1 MPGGCNYSPGVV
13 ARSPVSIAVDAGTTG
28 VRSLVVDD
36 RARVVDVAYRE
47 LTQHYPRP
55 GWVEHDAS
63 EIWTGVRS
71 TLDEVAGRLAGHD
84 RVARAIGITNQRET
98 VVAWDRRTGSPLH
111 RAIVWQ
117 DRRTAGFCRELAD
130 AGHLPLV
137 RERTGLVLDP
147 YFSATKMRWLLDE
160 GGLSDV
166 AGVGGAGGGGGSGG
180 DGGGGLAFGTVDS
193 WVLWN
198 LTGGVGGGVFATDAT
213 NASRTLLYD
222 IVVRRWSPEL
232 AELFG
237 VPPATLPEVRPSCG
251 RFGRLSVGVL
261 GDDSPLRGVPIS
273 GIAGDQ
279 HAALFGQACFDRGM
293 TKVTIGT
300 GSFVLMNAGP
310 VCPEPVAGLVTTL
323 AWDLG
328 TEGDVAIGADG
339 GPTEGRSSVA
349 YALEGSVFVSGAGVQ
364 WLRDGLGII
373 EQAADLEPLARSVD
387 SSEGVV
393 VVPAFTGLG
402 SPHWDPAARGTIL
415 GLSRG
420 TGRAHLARALVEAM
434 GFQVRDVVEAM
445 GAGPTMPSVLRV
457 DGGASAMDLLLEL
470 MADQVQLEVVRP
482 RSVEST
488 AIGAATLAGLAE
500 GLWGSLDELAGLW
513 TEERAFRPS
522 APAVDTEPARR
533 AWLRAVHR
541 SRGWAADEDATDPA

>member
-1 MPGGCNYSPGVV
+1 MLDPIGSIMPVGCNYSPGVP
-13 ARSPVSIAVDAGTTG
+13 ARSPVSVAVDAGTTG
-28 VRSLVVDD
+28 VRALVVDD
-36 RARVVDVAYRE
+36 RAQVVDVAYRE

-55 GWVEHDAS
+55 GWVEHDAT
-63 EIWTGVRS
+63 EIWTCVRA
-71 TLDEVAGRLAGHD
+71 TLAEVAGRLGDHG

-98 VVAWDRRTGSPLH
+98 VVAWDRRTGAPLH

-117 DRRTAGFCRELAD
+117 DRRTAGLCRELTE

-160 GGLSDV
+160 GGLDQS
-166 AGVGGAGGGGGSGG
+166 GGS
-180 DGGGGLAFGTVDS
+180 DGLAFGTVDS

-198 LTGGVGGGVFATDAT
+198 LTGGTEGGVFATDVT

-232 AELFG
+232 GELFG
-237 VPPATLPEVRPSCG
+237 IPPDTLPEVRPSCG
-251 RFGRLSVGVL
+251 RFGRLAADAL
-261 GDDSPLRGVPIS
+261 GGDSPLQGVPIS

-293 TKVTIGT
+293 TKVTFGT

-310 VCPEPVAGLVTTL
+310 ACPEPVPGLVTTL

-339 GPTEGRSSVA
+339 GPTTDRSSVA
-349 YALEGSVFVSGAGVQ
+349 YAFEGSVFVSGAGVQ

-373 EQAADLEPLARSVD
+373 DRADDLEPLARSVA
-387 SSEGVV
+387 SSEGLV

-420 TGRAHLARALVEAM
+420 LGRAHLARALVEAM
-434 GFQVRDVVEAM
+434 AFQVRDVVEAM
-445 GAGPTMPSVLRV
+445 AASPTAPSVLRV

-470 MADQVQLEVVRP
+470 VADQVQLEVVRP
-482 RSVEST
+482 HSVETT
-488 AIGAATLAGLAE
+488 ALGAATLAGLAE
-500 GLWGSLDELAGLW
+500 GVWGSLDELAGLW
-513 TEERAFRPS
+513 TESRVVAPS
-522 APAVDTEPARR
+522 VPTVDTEPSRQ
-533 AWLRAVHR
+533 AWLRAVDR
-541 SRGWAADEDATDPA
+541 SRGWAGGTDPTELP

>member
-1 MPGGCNYSPGVV
+1 
-13 ARSPVSIAVDAGTTG
+13 VSIAIDAGTTG
-28 VRSLVVDD
+28 VRALVVDEA
-36 RARVVDVAYRE
+36 ARVVDVAYRE
-47 LTQHYPRP
+47 LTQYYPRP
-55 GWVEHDAS
+55 GWVEHDAD
-63 EIWTGVRS
+63 EIWGAVRS
-71 TLDEVAGRLAGHD
+71 TLDEVAGRLADSD
-84 RVARAIGITNQRET
+84 RVARAVGITNQRET
-98 VVAWDRRTGSPLH
+98 VVAWDRRTGSVLH

-117 DRRTAGFCRELAD
+117 DRRTAATCRRLTEE
-130 AGHLPLV
+130 GHLPLV

-160 GGLSDV
+160 GV
-166 AGVGGAGGGGGSGG
+166 APPG
-180 DGGGGLAFGTVDS
+180 DGLALATVDS

-198 LTGGVGGGVFATDAT
+198 LTGGTDGGVFATDAT

-222 IVVRRWSPEL
+222 IVVRRWAPEL
-232 AELFG
+232 GELFD
-237 VPPATLPEVRPSCG
+237 VPLTALPEVRPSCG
-251 RFGRLSVGVL
+251 RFGRVAGGVL
-261 GDDSPLRGVPIS
+261 GADSPLRGVPIS

-279 HAALFGQACFDRGM
+279 HAALFGQACFDRGT
-293 TKVTIGT
+293 TKVTFGT

-310 VCPEPVAGLVTTL
+310 VCPEPVDGLITTL

-328 TEGDVAIGADG
+328 PDGDIAIGADG
-339 GPTEGRSSVA
+339 GPSPDRSSVA

-373 EQAADLEPLARSVD
+373 DRAADLEPLARSVD

-420 TGRAHLARALVEAM
+420 LGRAHLARAMVEAM
-434 GFQVRDVVEAM
+434 SFQVRDVVEAM
-445 GAGPTMPSVLRV
+445 AASPTAPTVLRV

-470 MADQVQLEVVRP
+470 VADQTRRP
-482 RSVEST
+482 VLRPQSVETT

-500 GLWGSLDELAGLW
+500 GVWGSMDELAGLW
-513 TEERAFRPS
+513 TEDRSYHPTGTIE
-522 APAVDTEPARR
+522 DTDLARR
-533 AWLRAVHR
+533 AWLRAVER
-541 SRGWAADEDATDPA
+541 SRRWAPEAVDE

>member
-1 MPGGCNYSPGVV
+1 MAPDRSHYSPGVPSL
-13 ARSPVSIAVDAGTTG
+13 SPVSVAIDAGTTG
-28 VRSLVVDD
+28 VRSLVIDD

-47 LTQHYPRP
+47 LTQYFPRP
-55 GWVEHDAS
+55 GWVEHDAG
-63 EIWTGVRS
+63 EIWDAVRS
-71 TLDEVAGRLAGHD
+71 TLDEVAGRLAD
-84 RVARAIGITNQRET
+84 SRRVARAIGIANQRET
-98 VVAWDRRTGSPLH
+98 VVAWDRQTGDALH

-117 DRRTAGFCRELAD
+117 DRRTAATCRRLTE

-160 GGLSDV
+160 GGVSP
-166 AGVGGAGGGGGSGG
+166 AH
-180 DGGGGLAFGTVDS
+180 GLALATVDS

-198 LTGGVGGGVFATDAT
+198 LTGGTDGGVFATDAT

-222 IVVRRWSPEL
+222 IVVRRWATEL
-232 AELFG
+232 GELFG
-237 VPPATLPEVRPSCG
+237 VPLTALPEVRPSCG
-251 RFGRLSVGVL
+251 RFGRVADTAL
-261 GDDSPLRGVPIS
+261 GADSPLRGVAIS

-293 TKVTIGT
+293 TKVTFGT

-310 VCPEPVAGLVTTL
+310 VCPEPIDGLITTL

-328 TEGDVAIGADG
+328 TDGDIALGADG
-339 GPTEGRSSVA
+339 GPTPDRSSVA

-373 EQAADLEPLARSVD
+373 DRAADLEPLARSVAT
-387 SSEGVV
+387 STGVTL
-393 VVPAFTGLG
+393 VPAFTGLG
-402 SPHWDPAARGTIL
+402 SPHWDPGARGTIL

-420 TGRAHLARALVEAM
+420 VGRAHLARAMVEAM
-434 GFQVRDVVEAM
+434 AFQVQDVVEAM
-445 GAGPTMPSVLRV
+445 AASPTAPSVLRV

-470 MADQVQLEVVRP
+470 VADQTRLPVLRP
-482 RSVEST
+482 RSAETT

-500 GLWGSLDELAGLW
+500 GLWGSIDELAGLW
-513 TEERAFRPS
+513 TDDRSFHPTGAAEVAEAAHQAWVRAL
-522 APAVDTEPARR
+522 E
-533 AWLRAVHR
+533 R
-541 SRGWAADEDATDPA
+541 SRHWVAESD

>member
-1 MPGGCNYSPGVV
+1 M
-13 ARSPVSIAVDAGTTG
+13 
-28 VRSLVVDD
+28 
-36 RARVVDVAYRE
+36 DVAYRE

-63 EIWTGVRS
+63 EIWTGVRA
-71 TLDEVAGRLAGHD
+71 TLDEVAGRLADHD

-117 DRRTAGFCRELAD
+117 DRRTAGFCRELAE

-166 AGVGGAGGGGGSGG
+166 TGVGGARGGGSGG
-180 DGGGGLAFGTVDS
+180 DGGDGLALGTVDS

-198 LTGGVGGGVFATDAT
+198 LTGGDGGGVFATDAT

-293 TKVTIGT
+293 TKVTFGT

-339 GPTEGRSSVA
+339 GPTEDRPRWPTPSRVRSSSRGPA
-349 YALEGSVFVSGAGVQ
+349 CSGSGTDWA
-364 WLRDGLGII
+364 
-373 EQAADLEPLARSVD
+373 
-387 SSEGVV
+387 SSSR
-393 VVPAFTGLG
+393 PPTS
-402 SPHWDPAARGTIL
+402 SPWPVRWTAAR
-415 GLSRG
+415 
-420 TGRAHLARALVEAM
+420 AWWWY
-434 GFQVRDVVEAM
+434 
-445 GAGPTMPSVLRV
+445 PPSP
-457 DGGASAMDLLLEL
+457 G
-470 MADQVQLEVVRP
+470 
-482 RSVEST
+482 
-488 AIGAATLAGLAE
+488 
-500 GLWGSLDELAGLW
+500 
-513 TEERAFRPS
+513 
-522 APAVDTEPARR
+522 
-533 AWLRAVHR
+533 
-541 SRGWAADEDATDPA
+541 